1 MDMKQTSVR
10 LHRDRFPDSH
20 TRSAVQSGVTTGRKS
35 VRGAF
40 ARGALIVAG
49 CVCVATAPA
58 LAQTAAAGAT
68 SAATAP
74 IPPSAADA
82 SVTSPSDYVIGPDDQ
97 LSVVFWRDKDLSADV
112 VVRPDGKISLPL
124 LNDVQA
130 GGLTPEEL
138 RQRVTEEAKRFVE
151 DPTASIVV
159 KQINSRKVFV
169 TGEVEKPG
177 TYPLSGPTTVLQLIA
192 AAGGLKEYAAKE
204 KIVVL
209 RREGGRE
216 VNFRF
221 NYKQVI
227 QQKNPA
233 QNIELKPGDTIVVP

>member
-1 MDMKQTSVR
+1 MSARIAARVFGAVAAVVMIANGAPMAAQAQQPPSGGTVAAQPAATDSV
-10 LHRDRFPDSH
+10 
-20 TRSAVQSGVTTGRKS
+20 GVTP
-35 VRGAF
+35 
-40 ARGALIVAG
+40 
-49 CVCVATAPA
+49 PA
-58 LAQTAAAGAT
+58 
-68 SAATAP
+68 
-74 IPPSAADA
+74 
-82 SVTSPSDYVIGPDDQ
+82 DYIIGPEDQ
-97 LSVVFWRDKDLSADV
+97 LSIVFYHDKEMSADV

-233 QNIELKPGDTIVVP
+233 QNIELK